1 MMTDIVAEAV
11 VAEPPAVA
19 NEISEFNVLV
29 RGQPFTMLPQDL
41 YIPPDALEV
50 FLDAFQGPLDLMLYL
65 IRKHNLDILDIP
77 IAEVTRQYVKY
88 VELMKELKLE
98 LAADYLVMAALLAE
112 IKSRMLLPKLPTV
125 GEQVEDDPRAEL
137 IRRLQEYEQIK
148 KAAEDLDSLP
158 RLERDYFEV
167 SVQVPEYAQ
176 RISLPDVDLKDLL
189 AAVQVVMK
197 RAALVVNHQIQREP
211 LTVRERMGQV
221 LAVINAEK
229 FIEFTELFPLDE
241 GRMGIVVT
249 LLALLELAKAE
260 LIEIVQNANY
270 APIHV
275 RAK

>member
-1 MMTDIVAEAV
+1 MITDSVAVADVAETPAV
-11 VAEPPAVA
+11 V

-29 RGQPFTMLPQDL
+29 RGLPFTTLPQDL

-88 VELMKELKLE
+88 VELMKEMKLE
-98 LAADYLVMAALLAE
+98 LAADYLVMAAMLAE

-125 GEQVEDDPRAEL
+125 GEQIEEDPRAEL

-148 KAAEDLDSLP
+148 KAAEDLDRVP

-176 RISLPDVDLKDLL
+176 RIALPDVDLKDLL

-197 RAALVVNHQIQREP
+197 RAALVINHQIQREP

-229 FIEFTELFPLDE
+229 FIDFMELFPLDE